1 MSNEIEYKGNIY
13 QIGQYYLF
21 GDNSESHYFYGELKS
36 VDVSF
41 ESPFV
46 AGNDSWKLCKE
57 ISSNNHGTI
66 TKSHVMLEHG
76 EAYQFDNIEENRISG
91 IYSEDEHS
99 FTSVSVEWL
108 ANSCTN
114 IVKLVPELIESK

>member
-1 MSNEIEYKGNIY
+1 MSTVKEEFEYHDTPGTHSITSRHILCCADSGRVVAVFYNERDLMAATGLSKN
-13 QIGQYYLF
+13 
-21 GDNSESHYFYGELKS
+21 
-36 VDVSF
+36 VD
-41 ESPFV
+41 
-46 AGNDSWKLCKE
+46 L
-57 ISSNNHGTI
+57 I
-66 TKSHVMLEHG
+66 HG